1 MNTTSLLNRAIYSYA
16 DVDRLNGLTPGT
28 GRRWLEGY
36 ERGGVFYE
44 PVLRES
50 ATEDNLVTWGEMVE
64 ARLLAEF
71 RDHHVSLQRL
81 RPAVLLLRREFGQ
94 YPLAHARPFLEVAG
108 RELVRKVQDEVSLAR
123 QLQFVVVRNNQTM
136 LDIKA
141 ERFTDSVT
149 YDDGIA
155 IAFRPSAR
163 TPRVA
168 IDPTR
173 SFGQPSV
180 RGVKTEVL
188 AEDYCAGESL
198 GSLADLYDLTIEQV
212 EQAIRFELI
221 ASTPQAG

>member
-1 MNTTSLLNRAIYSYA
+1 MQ
-16 DVDRLNGLTPGT
+16 
-28 GRRWLEGY
+28 E
-36 ERGGVFYE
+36 
-44 PVLRES
+44 
-50 ATEDNLVTWGEMVE
+50 
-64 ARLLAEF
+64 
-71 RDHHVSLQRL
+71 
-81 RPAVLLLRREFGQ
+81 
-94 YPLAHARPFLEVAG
+94 
-108 RELVRKVQDEVSLAR
+108 EVSLAR
-123 QLQFVVVRNNQTM
+123 QLQLVVVRNGQTM

-141 ERFTDSVT
+141 ERFTESVT

-155 IAFRPSAR
+155 IAFRQSAR

-188 AEDYCAGESL
+188 AEDYRAGESV